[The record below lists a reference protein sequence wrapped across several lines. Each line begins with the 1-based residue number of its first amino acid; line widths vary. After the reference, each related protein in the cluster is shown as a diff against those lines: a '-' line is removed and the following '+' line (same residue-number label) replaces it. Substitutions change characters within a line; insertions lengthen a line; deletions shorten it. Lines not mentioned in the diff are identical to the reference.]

1 MRARDRRRAGD
12 AAAADG
18 FTLIELVIAMSLGAV
33 VFASLAA
40 LMGSGIKTLSIEK
53 ARAQANEIATQAIED
68 LQRFDYDHLGVCA
81 TAPTPPADLSD
92 PAVLASCPTTG
103 QAAGWTPGQPSTV
116 QPSPPYEQPCA
127 PSSGTVP
134 MTVYDCTAN
143 NRTYH
148 VTRYVAWG
156 DAAQS
161 QKRLAVFVTWTDQV
175 GSHQVSEQSSLRSPS
190 PASLIGV
197 APPSFTSAS
206 VSPGQGIPIGSDGTL
221 QSTINLTAQT
231 AGLSTPSTSGDQV
244 TVTFEYLIPPATG
257 QLPAPAIGQVQL
269 SSGDG
274 VTWTGSLPSGTVTF
288 GLGSQYFSFSALRA
302 SDGKASATFVTPAA
316 TLSCAS
322 CTTQPVPSFQGAPT
336 VPATVAI
343 DTSGLLY
350 NPFTVSVTTVGVT
363 AADQVTVNFQT
374 LGGHTSQQLNPDA
387 SCPSTSTSATVTCT
401 WSTTITPA
409 SGFRFPPGP
418 QKLFFVAAQIVSSDT
433 GSIDIGA
440 TAGTASTSVVFG

>member
-1 MRARDRRRAGD
+1 MSRRRD
-12 AAAADG
+12 SADG
-18 FTLIELVIAMSLGAV
+18 FTLIEMVIAISLGAM

-53 ARAQANEIATQAIED
+53 ARAQANEVATQAIED

-81 TAPTPPADLSD
+81 TAPDPPSDLTD
-92 PAVLASCPTTG
+92 PAVLANCPTTG
-103 QAAGWTPGQPSTV
+103 QPAGWVPGQPSTA
-116 QPSPPYEQPCA
+116 QPAPPYEQPCA

-190 PASLIGV
+190 PASLIGI
-197 APPSFTSAS
+197 APPSFASATVNPS
-206 VSPGQGIPIGSDGTL
+206 QGIALGTDGSL
-221 QSTINLTAQT
+221 QTSVNFTAQT
-231 AGLSTPSTSGDQV
+231 SGLSPPASSGDQV
-244 TVTFEYLIPPATG
+244 TVTFMYLIPPATG
-257 QLPAPAIGQVQL
+257 QLPAPAIGQVEL
-269 SSGDG
+269 TSGDG
-274 VTWTGSLPSGTVTF
+274 VTWTGSLPAGAPGQAF
-288 GLGSQYFSFSALRA
+288 GAGSQYFSFSAVRA
-302 SDGKASATFVTPAA
+302 SDGKASAAFVAPASTF
-316 TLSCAS
+316 SCAS
-322 CTTQPVPSFQGAPT
+322 CASQWVPSFQGSAQ
-336 VPATVAI
+336 VPASIAV

-387 SCPSTSTSATVTCT
+387 SCPSTSTSTSVACT
-401 WSTTITPA
+401 WTTTITPA

-418 QKLFFVAAQIVSSDT
+418 QHLYFVAAQIVSSDA
-433 GSIDIGA
+433 GSIDVGA
-440 TAGTASTSVVFG
+440 TAGTASSSVVFG